1 MKYSARR
8 SVGNNNAYYTH
19 GITVFRLKDIL
30 QKENAKF
37 CSIRIS
43 IQSIRIIKFQNRRK
57 GELIRPLRATDISLE
72 RYVFHRPALKA
83 CLQKC
88 VDDLTIDP
96 TKYRVIAL
104 FP

>member
-1 MKYSARR
+1 MIPYSVALEYQY
-8 SVGNNNAYYTH
+8 SSN
-19 GITVFRLKDIL
+19 
-30 QKENAKF
+30 
-37 CSIRIS
+37 
-43 IQSIRIIKFQNRRK
+43 RIIKFQNRRK

-88 VDDLTIDP
+88 VADLKVDP
-96 TKYRVIAL
+96 TKYRVTTS